1 MTEHGLSTNLE
12 RATRAAEMIKALGHP
27 LRLRIIAILCRGHRN
42 VSALTEQLDAKQ
54 SIVSQQLR
62 ILRSQGL
69 VRVERSNGFAAYRLG
84 EERLKDLIAC
94 IEGCNAA

>member
-1 MTEHGLSTNLE
+1 MTEPDLSNNLE

-42 VSALTEQLDAKQ
+42 VSALTEQLGVKQ

-62 ILRSQGL
+62 ILRNQGL
-69 VRVERSNGFAAYRLG
+69 VLVERCNGFATYRLG